1 MSASPSPVAFYV
13 INTGLS
19 PELLACR
26 LCRRV
31 GIVAKTPLFV
41 RFSDV
46 AAMQA
51 FDDLLWTF
59 DASSFVPHG
68 IDDPHAPICLG
79 LVAPDSF
86 VGCCLNLADDAADPA
101 RFERILEIIGSTDD
115 ARIQGR
121 HRFRWYRQQGIEPQT
136 FEV

>member
-1 MSASPSPVAFYV
+1 MSTASSPVAFYV
-13 INTGLS
+13 IKTGLS

-31 GIVAKTPLFV
+31 GIAAKTPLFV

-46 AAMQA
+46 AALQA

-59 DASSFVPHG
+59 EASSFVPHS
-68 IDDPHAPICLG
+68 IDDVSAPICLG
-79 LVAPDSF
+79 LIAPDQF

-101 RFERILEIIGSTDD
+101 RFERILEIIGSTDA
-115 ARIQGR
+115 ARTQGR